1 MGGLAVSASNRIT
14 IFQRL
19 TELGIVPV
27 IRSNSTTWA
36 EKAIDRLYQLGFRT
50 FEITMS
56 IPEAT
61 LLIKQFSTEKGLLIG
76 AGTVIDANQ
85 AERCIQAG
93 AQYVISP
100 CLVPELPKICQDAD
114 VVSILSGMTPSEVLL
129 AWQLGSDAVK
139 VFPAQSVGG
148 PSHIKALKSVFPD
161 IPLIPTGGVNI
172 TNIAAYFSA
181 GSTLVGVGGDLVN
194 ERLFEQTN
202 EGNEPFG
209 QAYLHT
215 IQKIKSGGSI

>member
-1 MGGLAVSASNRIT
+1 
-14 IFQRL
+14 
-19 TELGIVPV
+19 V

-61 LLIKQFSTEKGLLIG
+61 KLIEQFSTEKGLLIG
-76 AGTVIDANQ
+76 AGTVIDTHQ
-85 AERCIQAG
+85 AEQCIQAG

-100 CLVPELPKICQDAD
+100 CLVPELPKLCRDAD
-114 VVSILSGMTPSEVLL
+114 VVSILSGMTPSEVLS

-139 VFPAQSVGG
+139 VFPVQSVGG

-172 TNIAAYFSA
+172 TNVAAYFAA

-202 EGNEPFG
+202 ESNEPFG
-209 QAYLHT
+209 QAYINT
-215 IQKIKSGGSI
+215 IQKIKSGGSV